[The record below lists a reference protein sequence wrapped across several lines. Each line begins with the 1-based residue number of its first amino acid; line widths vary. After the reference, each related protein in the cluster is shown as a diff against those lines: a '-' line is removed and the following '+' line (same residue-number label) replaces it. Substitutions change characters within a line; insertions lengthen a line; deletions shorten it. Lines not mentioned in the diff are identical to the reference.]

1 MAPYTSRAS
10 GFWADASMTS
20 TYYSNE
26 DEDLEQQDQ
35 LIGEVTDGRTPVCSG
50 VVFLEKPSL
59 MVS

>member
-1 MAPYTSRAS
+1 
-10 GFWADASMTS
+10 MTS

-50 VVFLEKPSL
+50 VVFLENSSL